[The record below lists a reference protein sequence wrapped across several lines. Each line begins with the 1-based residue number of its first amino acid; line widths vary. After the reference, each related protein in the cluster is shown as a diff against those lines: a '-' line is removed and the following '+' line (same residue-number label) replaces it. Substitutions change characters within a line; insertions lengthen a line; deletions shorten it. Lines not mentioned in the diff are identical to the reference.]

1 MKKSIF
7 ISLALL
13 LGMTATA
20 QSQKQKLTITT
31 KLGKVHTYIMGESM
45 DSLRILKDVGIKVYP
60 KGTRVSE
67 DYLFSQITTYTLVN
81 EPTPNP
87 DPSGKNVNRN
97 TAADLKKNPEGWRLE
112 FPRFYQGTNNI
123 YEVTHSTT
131 EGGERMI
138 NYSVEWDGTLKA
150 NRWTCYEMYNQIMQQ
165 NVKRGKKFKQD
176 PAIPSD
182 MQPTLDDYSG
192 SGFDRGHLC
201 PSGDRCF
208 SREQN
213 DQTFY
218 LSNMQPQAEGH
229 NRGIWQQLEENVRK
243 WAGKCDTL
251 YVVKAATIDKVEHIC
266 TDADLN
272 KIAEKEG
279 KAAGSLHFP
288 GIVPKNF
295 YMALLAYKK
304 ETNTYRALG
313 IWSPNYKQS
322 EPEYITIEELQNR
335 TGIDFFCNLD
345 DEIEK
350 AVEST
355 VDSSYWG
362 IKKLFLPS
370 FFE

>member
-1 MKKSIF
+1 MKKNIF

-97 TAADLKKNPEGWRLE
+97 TTADLKKNPEGWRLE

-150 NRWTCYEMYNQIMQQ
+150 NRWTCYEMYNKIMQK
-165 NVKRGKKFKQD
+165 NVERKNDFKQD
-176 PAIPSD
+176 PDIPSD
-182 MQPTLDDYSG
+182 VQTTLKDYSG
-192 SGFDRGHLC
+192 SGFARGHLC
-201 PSGDRCF
+201 PSGDRLY

-213 DQTFY
+213 KQTFY
-218 LSNMQPQAEGH
+218 LSNMQPQIQGH
-229 NRGIWQQLEENVRK
+229 NGGIWQQLEDKVRS
-243 WAGKCDTL
+243 WAGNCDTL
-251 YVVKAATIDKVEHIC
+251 YVVKAATIDKAEHIC
-266 TDADLN
+266 NEADLKEIAN
-272 KIAEKEG
+272 KEK
-279 KAAGSLHFP
+279 KPKKLHFP
-288 GIVPKNF
+288 GIVPKYF
-295 YMALLAYKK
+295 YMALMAYDKK
-304 ETNTYRALG
+304 TNTYRALG
-313 IWSPNYKQS
+313 IWSPHYNGS
-322 EPEYITIEELQNR
+322 EPEYITIEELQRR

-355 VDSSYWG
+355 VDSNYWG
-362 IKKLFLPS
+362 IIKSLPAF

>member
-1 MKKSIF
+1 MKKSVF

-45 DSLRILKDVGIKVYP
+45 DSLRILNDVGIKVYP

-97 TAADLKKNPEGWRLE
+97 TAADLKKNREGWRLE

-150 NRWTCYEMYNQIMQQ
+150 NRWTCYEMYNQIMQK
-165 NVKRGKKFKQD
+165 NVKRKNEFKPD
-176 PAIPSD
+176 PDIPSD
-182 MQPTLDDYSG
+182 MQTTLKDYSG
-192 SGFDRGHLC
+192 SGFARGHLC
-201 PSGDRCF
+201 PSGDRLY

-213 DQTFY
+213 KQTFY
-218 LSNMQPQAEGH
+218 LSNMQPQIQGH
-229 NRGIWQQLEENVRK
+229 NGGIWQQLEDKVRS
-243 WAGKCDTL
+243 WAGNCDTL
-251 YVVKAATIDKVEHIC
+251 YVVKAATIDKAEYIC
-266 TDADLN
+266 NEADLN
-272 KIAEKEG
+272 EIAEKEG
-279 KAAGSLHFP
+279 EAAGSLHFP
-288 GIVPKNF
+288 GIVPKYF
-295 YMALLAYKK
+295 YMALLAYDKK
-304 ETNTYRALG
+304 TNTYRALG
-313 IWSPNYKQS
+313 IWSPHYKKS
-322 EPEYITIEELQNR
+322 PTEYITIEELQRR

-345 DEIEK
+345 DDIEK

-355 VDSSYWG
+355 KDPSYWG
-362 IKKLFLPS
+362 I
-370 FFE
+370 

>member
-1 MKKSIF
+1 MKKSVF

-31 KLGKVHTYIMGESM
+31 KHGKVYTYIMGESM
-45 DSLRILKDVGIKVYP
+45 DSLRILNDVGIKVYP

-97 TAADLKKNPEGWRLE
+97 TAADLKKNREGWRLE

-150 NRWTCYEMYNQIMQQ
+150 NRWTCYEMYNQIMQK
-165 NVKRGKKFKQD
+165 NVKRKNEFKPD
-176 PAIPSD
+176 PDIPSD
-182 MQPTLDDYSG
+182 MQTTLKDYSG
-192 SGFDRGHLC
+192 SGFARGHLC
-201 PSGDRCF
+201 PSGDRLY

-213 DQTFY
+213 KQTFY
-218 LSNMQPQAEGH
+218 LSNMQPQIQGH
-229 NRGIWQQLEENVRK
+229 NGGIWQQLEDKVRS
-243 WAGKCDTL
+243 WAGNCDTL
-251 YVVKAATIDKVEHIC
+251 YVVKAATIDKAEYIC
-266 TDADLN
+266 NEADLN
-272 KIAEKEG
+272 EIAEKEG
-279 KAAGSLHFP
+279 EAAGSLHFP
-288 GIVPKNF
+288 GIVPKYF

-313 IWSPNYKQS
+313 VWSPHYKQS

-345 DEIEK
+345 DDIEK

-355 VDSSYWG
+355 KDSDFWG
-362 IKKLFLPS
+362 I
-370 FFE
+370 

>member
-1 MKKSIF
+1 MKKNIF

-60 KGTRVSE
+60 MGTRVSE

-97 TAADLKKNPEGWRLE
+97 TTADLKKNPEGWRLE

-150 NRWTCYEMYNQIMQQ
+150 NRWTCYEMYNKIMQQ
-165 NVKRGKKFKQD
+165 NVERSGDFAQD
-176 PAIPSD
+176 PDIPSN
-182 MQPTLDDYSG
+182 MQTTDNDYKG
-192 SGFDRGHLC
+192 SGFTRGHLC
-201 PSGDRCF
+201 PSGDRCY
-208 SREQN
+208 SYEQN
-213 DQTFY
+213 NQTFY
-218 LSNMQPQAEGH
+218 LSNMQPQVQGH
-229 NRGIWQQLEENVRK
+229 NGGIWQKLERKVRA

-251 YVVKAATIDKVEHIC
+251 YVVKAATIDKAEYIC
-266 TDADLN
+266 TVADI
-272 KIAEKEG
+272 KDIAEKEG
-279 KAAGSLHFP
+279 KAASSLHFP
-288 GIVPKNF
+288 GIVPKYF
-295 YMALLAYKK
+295 YMALLAYDKK
-304 ETNTYRALG
+304 TNTYRALG
-313 IWSPNYKQS
+313 IWSPHYKKS
-322 EPEYITIEELQNR
+322 PTEYITIEELQNR

-355 VDSSYWG
+355 KDPSYWG
-362 IKKLFLPS
+362 I
-370 FFE
+370 

>member
-1 MKKSIF
+1 MKKSVF

-67 DYLFSQITTYTLVN
+67 DYLFSQITYTLTN
-81 EPTPNP
+81 ETTPTP

-97 TAADLKKNPEGWRLE
+97 TADDLRKNREGWRLE
-112 FPRFYQGTNNI
+112 FPRFYQGANNI

-150 NRWTCYEMYNQIMQQ
+150 NRWTCYEMYNQIMQK
-165 NVKRGKKFKQD
+165 NVKRKNEFKPD
-176 PAIPSD
+176 PDIPSD
-182 MQPTLDDYSG
+182 MQTTLKDYSG
-192 SGFDRGHLC
+192 SGFARGHLC
-201 PSGDRCF
+201 PSGDRLY

-213 DQTFY
+213 KQTFY
-218 LSNMQPQAEGH
+218 LSNMQPQIQGH
-229 NRGIWQQLEENVRK
+229 NGGIWQQLEDKVRS

-251 YVVKAATIDKVEHIC
+251 YVVKAATIDKAEYIC
-266 TDADLN
+266 NEADIK
-272 KIAEKEG
+272 KIAKEEG
-279 KAAGSLHFP
+279 VSVSKLHFP

-295 YMALLAYKK
+295 YMALLAYDKK
-304 ETNTYRALG
+304 TNTYRALG
-313 IWSPNYKQS
+313 IWSPHYKRS
-322 EPEYITIEELQNR
+322 KPEYITIEELQNR

-345 DEIEK
+345 DDIEK

-355 VDSSYWG
+355 VDSKFWG
-362 IKKLFLPS
+362 K
-370 FFE
+370 

>member
-1 MKKSIF
+1 MKKNIF

-31 KLGKVHTYIMGESM
+31 KHGKVHTYIIGESM
-45 DSLRILKDVGIKVYP
+45 DSLRILNDVGIKVYP
-60 KGTRVSE
+60 KGKKEST

-97 TAADLKKNPEGWRLE
+97 TTADLKKNPEGWRLE

-150 NRWTCYEMYNQIMQQ
+150 NRWTCYEMYNKIMQK
-165 NVKRGKKFKQD
+165 NVERKDAFKQD
-176 PAIPSD
+176 PDIPSNV
-182 MQPTLDDYSG
+182 QTTLKDYKG
-192 SGFDRGHLC
+192 SGFARGHLC
-201 PSGDRCF
+201 PSGDRCY
-208 SREQN
+208 SYEQN
-213 DQTFY
+213 KQTFY
-218 LSNMQPQAEGH
+218 LSNMQPQIQGH
-229 NRGIWQQLEENVRK
+229 NSGIWQQLEDKVRS
-243 WAGKCDTL
+243 WAGNCDTL
-251 YVVKAATIDKVEHIC
+251 YVVKAATIDKAEHIY

-272 KIAEKEG
+272 EIANKEK
-279 KAAGSLHFP
+279 KPKKLHFP
-288 GIVPKNF
+288 GIVPKYF
-295 YMALLAYKK
+295 YMALMAYEK

-313 IWSPNYKQS
+313 IWSPHYNGS
-322 EPEYITIEELQNR
+322 EPEYITIEELQRR

-355 VDSSYWG
+355 VDSNYWG
-362 IKKLFLPS
+362 I
-370 FFE
+370 